1 MTTPAPDWA
10 DEISLAACGPTEQGL
25 YVANALRAAYER
37 GKAEKLKAGELSVHI
52 VEAYRSGE
60 RLGHIKGLREA
71 AKMADTGML
80 VPPDGGSPT
89 EDECEVARRIAI
101 AIRARIDELEAEKL

>member
-37 GKAEKLKAGELSVHI
+37 GKAE
-52 VEAYRSGE
+52 GE
-60 RLGHIKGLREA
+60 RLGYIKGLREA
-71 AKMADTGML
+71 ADIAD
-80 VPPDGGSPT
+80 DY
-89 EDECEVARRIAI
+89 ARAETAGKI
-101 AIRARIDELEAEKL
+101 IRARADDIEQEADNAK